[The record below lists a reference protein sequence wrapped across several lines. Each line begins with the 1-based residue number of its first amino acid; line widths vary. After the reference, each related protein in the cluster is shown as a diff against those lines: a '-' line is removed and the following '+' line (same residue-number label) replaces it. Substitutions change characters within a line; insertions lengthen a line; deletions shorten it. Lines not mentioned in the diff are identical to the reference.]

1 MDVCRIIAQYRDA
14 YRVATPSGERNGVV
28 AGKLRHETTNQSAL
42 PAVGDFVVLRQ
53 TDHDGPVVI
62 EAVLPRKTVLVRR
75 AAGDRP
81 DDQVIAANI
90 DIVFVMLGL
99 DHDFNVRRV

>member
-1 MDVCRIIAQYRDA
+1 MDVCRIIAQHRDA
-14 YRVATPSGERNGVV
+14 YRITTSAGERNAVL
-28 AGKLRHETTNQSAL
+28 AGRLRHETTRQSDL
-42 PAVGDFVVLRQ
+42 PAVGDFVYVRLPE
-53 TDHDGPVVI
+53 DGTAVI
-62 EAVLPRKTVLVRR
+62 ESVLPRRTLLVRR

-90 DIVFVMLGL
+90 DVVFVMLGL